1 MQLET
6 DGPPPDQVAVLTVH
20 RAKGL
25 EFKIVYLCGLLDGRF
40 PVQVRS
46 PLLALPDELTSS
58 IDNTIPLAEERRLF
72 YVAMTRARDELW
84 LSYHV
89 GGRGTRRPSPFISE
103 AIDEP
108 ALAAAAQSTIGL
120 RSAVEQI
127 EERLTPSPLPVIPP
141 RAMDGPCRS
150 ATRRSTSISA
160 VRSATGCVTWSDCRR
175 RPTTRSR
182 MAARCTRP
190 SPRSMCRKHDGA
202 PLGEADLLAE
212 LDRHWVPDGY
222 LSREHEEARYAA
234 GREALL
240 RFRARE
246 LASGAVP
253 AAIERP
259 FRFRLGQDQIVGRVD
274 RLDSGPEGVVITDY
288 KSSDVREQ
296 KRADTRARD
305 SLQLQVYA
313 LAHQA
318 ETGQLPNRVQL
329 HFIDTGVVG
338 SAVPDD
344 GPTGQGAPEADQ
356 CRRRH
361 TCRRFQ
367 AAAQPPRVRLLPVP

>member
-1 MQLET
+1 M
-6 DGPPPDQVAVLTVH
+6 VA
-20 RAKGL
+20 
-25 EFKIVYLCGLLDGRF
+25 
-40 PVQVRS
+40 
-46 PLLALPDELTSS
+46 
-58 IDNTIPLAEERRLF
+58 
-72 YVAMTRARDELW
+72 
-84 LSYHV
+84 
-89 GGRGTRRPSPFISE
+89 GTRRPSPFISE

-127 EERLTPSPLPVIPP
+127 EERLTPAPLPVIPP
-141 RAMDGPCRS
+141 RAMDGPLSLSYSQVDEYLGCPERYRLASCGRTVNAGPPRARYGS
-150 ATRRSTSISA
+150 ALHQAI
-160 VRSATGCVTWSDCRR
+160 
-175 RPTTRSR
+175 
-182 MAARCTRP
+182 AAFHVSQGR
-190 SPRSMCRKHDGA
+190 GA
-202 PLGEADLLAE
+202 PLGESGPAC
-212 LDRHWVPDGY
+212 RVGRQWVPDGY

-234 GREALL
+234 GRRGPPYGSE
-240 RFRARE
+240 RAE

-259 FRFRLGQDQIVGRVD
+259 FRFRLGPGPIVGRVD

-296 KRADTRARD
+296 KRADKRARD

-329 HFIDTGVVG
+329 HFIDSGVVG

-344 GPTGQGAPEADQ
+344 DRLAKARQKLTDAADGIRAGDFKPRPSPLA
-356 CRRRH
+356 CGYCPFRDV
-361 TCRRFQ
+361 CPAS
-367 AAAQPPRVRLLPVP
+367 AA